1 MDVRQVD
8 PSVLSLVLRRL
19 RRVRK
24 AAVEAKVLSMQ
35 SKGQLSA
42 LVASEHEGQLV
53 LIDGFARQQAA
64 VQLGMK
70 QVAVRIV
77 QLTPVQMKAQMYLR
91 NRHRGLELIEE
102 CQLVQ
107 ELCEADGL
115 SQVDVAAL
123 MERHKSWVSRR
134 LSMYRALSPR
144 LVSQGCIDRME
155 PGVLKKLSRLPP
167 RNQDELMAVSGHEGL
182 SGTETARL
190 LELWSKA
197 PDAEAKKY
205 VLREPRAALQLARS
219 SQISP
224 DPRLGPQG
232 AAVYESL
239 LVMRQASMRIVRQ
252 AKAGLWE
259 LGSEGAAMLGQMSE
273 VTSRD
278 CQWALRQVRQAT
290 AQSTVQTKSPVE

>member
-8 PSVLSLVLRRL
+8 PSGLSLVLRRL

-24 AAVEAKVLSMQ
+24 AAVEAKMSSMR

-70 QVAVRIV
+70 QVAVRV
-77 QLTPVQMKAQMYLR
+77 LQLSPVQMKAQMYVR
-91 NRHRGLELIEE
+91 NRERGLELIEE

-107 ELCEADGL
+107 ELCETEGL

-134 LSMYRALSPR
+134 LSMYTALSPR
-144 LVSQGCIDRME
+144 LVSEGVIDRME

-182 SGTETARL
+182 STAETARL
-190 LELWSKA
+190 LELWHKA

-205 VLREPRAALQLARS
+205 VLCEPRAALQLARS
-219 SQISP
+219 SQPSP
-224 DPRLGPQG
+224 DPRLGPD
-232 AAVYESL
+232 AAKVYESL

-252 AKAGLWE
+252 TRAGLSK
-259 LGSEGAAMLGQMSE
+259 LGSEGAQLLGQMSD

-278 CQWALRQVRQAT
+278 CQWALRQLRQAT
-290 AQSTVQTKSPVE
+290 AQPKSQAK